1 LTRICSFT
9 TKPFSK
15 KTVHLV
21 EPSMIIAVISDI
33 HSNLTALEAVI
44 DRLPKHDDLF
54 CLGDIVGYG
63 PQPNEVIARL
73 AELRPSV
80 TILGNHDYAVVSGD
94 VQGFSTNAATA
105 VEWTRR
111 NVNEVSRD
119 YLAALKPSA
128 KIQREGR
135 TLALYHGSPLDP
147 LNEYIFPG
155 VSASVGRS
163 LVKAAYASIVLLG
176 HTHMPMLYRFEGD
189 LLANPGSVGQPRDG
203 DPRASF
209 ALLTLSKG
217 DVRFEVLRVPY
228 NVDLVADRILS
239 SGLPSFLAERLYM
252 GV

>member
-1 LTRICSFT
+1 MR
-9 TKPFSK
+9 
-15 KTVHLV
+15 
-21 EPSMIIAVISDI
+21 IAVISDI

-44 DRLPKHDDLF
+44 DKLPKHDDLF

-73 AELRPSV
+73 AELHPSV
-80 TILGNHDYAVVSGD
+80 TILGNHDYAVISGD

-111 NVNEVSRD
+111 KLNEVSHD

-128 KIQREGR
+128 RIQREGR
-135 TLALYHGSPLDP
+135 SFALYHGSPLDP
-147 LNEYIFPG
+147 LNEYIFP
-155 VSASVGRS
+155 SLPATIGRS
-163 LVKAAYASIVLLG
+163 LVKAASASIVLLG
-176 HTHMPMLYRFEGD
+176 HTHMPMLHKFEGD

-209 ALLTLSKG
+209 ALLSLSEG
-217 DVRFEVLRVPY
+217 DVRFEVQRVRY
-228 NVDLVADRILS
+228 DVGLVADRILS
-239 SGLPSFLAERLYM
+239 NGLPRFLAERLYT